1 MSRPKKPAEPE
12 PWADPWTGYWWHS
25 KPVAKSLYI
34 LDQLGALVRETGR
47 TDKNARA
54 AFYPFSVSIKVTPL
68 TPAPHPK
75 TDQHGRPC
83 GVYLPGD
90 TFIIDS
96 RRELHEIAAEAQRRA
111 EQAKNEEEP

>member
-1 MSRPKKPAEPE
+1 MSRRKKPAKPE

-25 KPVAKSLYI
+25 KPVARSLGM
-34 LDQLGALVRETGR
+34 LEQLGVLVRESGR
-47 TDKNARA
+47 TDKTPG
-54 AFYPFSVSIKVTPL
+54 FYPFYVEIRVTPL

-75 TDQHGRPC
+75 TDNLGRPC
-83 GVYLPGD
+83 GVYMPGD
-90 TFIIDS
+90 TFIIES

>member
-1 MSRPKKPAEPE
+1 MSRSKKPAEPE

-34 LDQLGALVRETGR
+34 LDQLGVLVGETGR

-75 TDQHGRPC
+75 TDQHGQPC

-90 TFIIDS
+90 TFIICS